1 MVMVR
6 VKLVVEYFRI
16 PANPRTNKW
25 SAAKVITQLPQKP
38 LKYSE
43 KGEVWT
49 AWLFPPPHRS

>member
-1 MVMVR
+1 MIDLMTMVMVR
-6 VKLVVEYFRI
+6 VKLVLEYFRI

-25 SAAKVITQLPQKP
+25 SAAKVITRLPQKP

-49 AWLFPPPHRS
+49 A